1 LGADAEI
8 LARAEQRVGTTLCGK
23 YRIERVL
30 GVGGMAVVY
39 VATHRMQKQFALK
52 MLHPELSM
60 RGDIRQRFL
69 REGIAANT
77 VGHAGAVSVIDND
90 TSEDGAAF
98 LVMEL
103 LDGAEVEALWEG
115 FARRMPVPYV
125 LAVAYQLLDVLAA
138 AHARSIIH
146 RDIKPQNLFVTYEG
160 RLKVLD
166 FGIARVRDAAAS
178 SGANVTDT
186 GMMLGTPAFMAP
198 EQALA
203 KSSDIDG
210 RTDLWAVGATMFT
223 LLCGEYVHEGDNGA
237 QIVIKAATTP
247 ARSLASVWRDVP
259 RPLAELVDRALAFE
273 KEDRWRGAAEMR
285 DAVGAT
291 QSAVFGRIMGPEAL
305 LKMWRDIEDG
315 LARTQENTAE
325 DPLRKSLAGH
335 LGTKVSPTRTA
346 PIPAPASD
354 EEPTLSIAA
363 KAGARA
369 ATRPSEPIQPPR
381 LVLVGGTTAQ
391 PVSSG
396 SNSRL
401 PAAGKRGRVA
411 RTVAIVGALAVLLL
425 GGLAVRGS
433 LWSRPA
439 AATASGAGTPAAAPS
454 AAAPPPPLLATAAA
468 ETEARALPP
477 ASASF
482 TTTIAVSALPTVS
495 PSIPSASPIARPA
508 TPAPRP
514 VGIPTKKFD
523 EIGYEVHAAA
533 SQDHAAGAAPGASR
547 QAPAIPAPAAS
558 VNCDPPTWTDDKGH
572 VHLKQGCQ

>member
-23 YRIERVL
+23 YRIDRVL

-115 FARRMPVPYV
+115 FGRRMPVPYV

-203 KSSDIDG
+203 KSSDIDD

-237 QIVIKAATTP
+237 QIAIKAATTP
-247 ARSLASVWRDVP
+247 ARSLASVWSEVP

-273 KEDRWRGAAEMR
+273 KEDRWKGAAEMR

-291 QSAVFGRIMGPEAL
+291 QSAVFGRIMGREAL
-305 LKMWRDIEDG
+305 LTMWRDIEDG

-325 DPLRKSLAGH
+325 EPLRKSLAGR

-354 EEPTLSIAA
+354 EEPTLSMAA
-363 KAGARA
+363 RVGRRPE
-369 ATRPSEPIQPPR
+369 TRPSEAIPPAR
-381 LVLVGGTTAQ
+381 LLLVGGTTAQ

-396 SNSRL
+396 SQPQP

-411 RTVAIVGALAVLLL
+411 GAVAIACAFAGLLI
-425 GGLAVRGS
+425 GGLAVRGA
-433 LWSRPA
+433 LWNQ
-439 AATASGAGTPAAAPS
+439 PAAAPAIGAGTAS
-454 AAAPPPPLLATAAA
+454 AAPAPLATAPA

-477 ASASF
+477 ADAGL
-482 TTTIAVSALPTVS
+482 TTTIAVSALPTA
-495 PSIPSASPIARPA
+495 SAVPPPVNPIARA
-508 TPAPRP
+508 AAPAPRP
-514 VGIPTKKFD
+514 MSGPAKKFD
-523 EIGYEVHAAA
+523 ELGYEVRAAA
-533 SQDHAAGAAPGASR
+533 SQDHPTGAPGPS
-547 QAPAIPAPAAS
+547 QPVPVLPAAPAAT